1 MLLLWLRQWNI
12 PIDKAP
18 AEWRSPVEIRA
29 EPEAKESSVLQR
41 QFILRLK
48 RSTRIGFA
56 GIGWFLLLIGLALL
70 LVIDF
75 STVSMVD
82 RSAIIIVTLAEM
94 GIGIVCIRMGKVSRV
109 EVDGEQMRVVSRFG
123 RAAEFSVRE
132 VSSVSRS
139 MGWIVLYDR
148 EFKTLAKI
156 DSYLEN
162 LDMLKEYLA
171 FYGIKW

>member
-1 MLLLWLRQWNI
+1 M
-12 PIDKAP
+12 
-18 AEWRSPVEIRA
+18 
-29 EPEAKESSVLQR
+29 
-41 QFILRLK
+41 
-48 RSTRIGFA
+48 
-56 GIGWFLLLIGLALL
+56 IGLALL

-82 RSAIIIVTLAEM
+82 RSAIIIVTLAKM

-123 RAAEFSVRE
+123 RAAEFSGRE

-148 EFKTLAKI
+148 EFDHNCFVFAVCDDANVRVLASELDYEMENGRHKLQDIAVSETLVSVSEMKEI
-156 DSYLEN
+156 ISSLEN
-162 LDMLKEYLA
+162 FHKIL
-171 FYGIKW
+171 